1 MVVLGPWVSNVVIHL
16 VYAIKVFYEDD
27 RIVFVSFGGYS
38 HY

>member
-1 MVVLGPWVSNVVIHL
+1 MVVLGTVVSNVVIHL

-27 RIVFVSFGGYS
+27 RIVFVSIGGHS